1 MTISGINSS
10 PGSGFCEQGMT
21 RLRGIAAFLLLTT
34 LLVAGQAG
42 AALHALQHHAGT
54 QQGEVCLTCVTIT
67 QPGAASVDSPIAIDL
82 EPPHAS
88 HDSIPAPAYQSRHVL
103 VARQRGPPTPL

>member
-1 MTISGINSS
+1 
-10 PGSGFCEQGMT
+10 MT
-21 RLRGIAAFLLLTT
+21 RLRGITAFLLLTT

-54 QQGEVCLTCVTIT
+54 PQGQVCSTCVTVA
-67 QPGAASVDSPIAIDL
+67 QLGAASVDNPIAENL
-82 EPPHAS
+82 EPPSVS
-88 HDSIPAPAYQSRHVL
+88 HDSVAVPASRSRHVL